1 MLKIQAGQLD
11 LLGVLYAR
19 HQRRAFA
26 QCYRIVGNSD
36 TSEDLVQE
44 SFLRVLRHRDKFRG
58 ESRFTTWFHRITS
71 NVCLD
76 HLGAQR
82 REVAAFDE
90 FAADR
95 DGCET
100 FTAMDE
106 SDVSVTRIAFDK
118 LSQEKQQLLIMA
130 RIDGCDYK
138 QIAEQLGTSEGAAR
152 VRVHRTMHEL
162 KSIIDELSESDS

>member
-1 MLKIQAGQLD
+1 MLKIQEGHLD

-26 QCYRIVGNSD
+26 QCYRMVGNSD

-95 DGCET
+95 EGCET

-106 SDVSVTRIAFDK
+106 SDISVTRIAFDK
-118 LSQEKQQLLIMA
+118 LSKEKQQLLIMA
-130 RIDGCDYK
+130 RIDGCGYK
-138 QIAEQLGTSEGAAR
+138 EIGAQLGTSEGAVR